1 MTFISISHNSMPF
14 MLDLVARGLRL
25 RSNEAIHIIWMA
37 HIDSQNLTVRIS
49 TVWVRHIEWC
59 ALFLIRWFH
68 SQFKTVNV
76 HRVMRISVF
85 GKDSAYPILVSE
97 KMASDRTEVATD
109 GRPVFF
115 LQFNY
120 FYRNFLPI
128 WYLNINRKLSRHTN
142 HGRIVSRLESSVEEI
157 VPRILYTTGNNILQM
172 HQFQ

>member
-1 MTFISISHNSMPF
+1 MTFSSISHNSMPF

-37 HIDSQNLTVRIS
+37 QIDFQNLTVRIS

-76 HRVMRISVF
+76 HKVMRISVF

-97 KMASDRTEVATD
+97 KNGQR
-109 GRPVFF
+109 
-115 LQFNY
+115 
-120 FYRNFLPI
+120 RNG
-128 WYLNINRKLSRHTN
+128 SRH
-142 HGRIVSRLESSVEEI
+142 GRNGQYFFYNLIIFIEISYRFDTWTLIESFHVIQIMDELSHDWNR
-157 VPRILYTTGNNILQM
+157 PWKK
-172 HQFQ
+172 